1 MMDLADS
8 SCESCALERR
18 LLLLQVVDKRLEMHL
33 VFLNSKVL
41 DGLLFTLIFI
51 SPKSGNVNHL
61 DVFAVLLLNIY
72 LSKATLHVS
81 KSTET
86 IRWSSVRLIKL

>member
-1 MMDLADS
+1 
-8 SCESCALERR
+8 
-18 LLLLQVVDKRLEMHL
+18 MHL

-81 KSTET
+81 SLQ
-86 IRWSSVRLIKL
+86 RLSVGLHAFNQVMN